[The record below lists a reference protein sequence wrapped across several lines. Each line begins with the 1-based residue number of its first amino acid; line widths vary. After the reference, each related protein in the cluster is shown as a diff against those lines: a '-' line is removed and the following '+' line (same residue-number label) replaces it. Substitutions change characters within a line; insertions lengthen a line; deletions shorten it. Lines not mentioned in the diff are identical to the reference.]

1 MTAAGKLNRRLELQQ
16 PAETPDGAGGVT
28 RSYGIVARLWASVE
42 PVSARRAVEADA
54 GGATITH
61 RITIRKRAL
70 VTTRHRLVEG
80 ANVYRIVSLREDDTR
95 RFLVIGAEQR
105 SD

>member
-1 MTAAGKLNRRLELQQ
+1 MTAIGTLNRRLVLQQ
-16 PAETPDGAGGVT
+16 SVEMSDGTGGVMRT
-28 RSYGIVARLWASVE
+28 YAFVARLWARVE
-42 PVSARRAVEADA
+42 RVSARHSVEADVP
-54 GGATITH
+54 GATVTH
-61 RITIRKRAL
+61 RITIRKHAA

-80 ANVYRIVSLREDDTR
+80 SAVYRIVSLREDDTR